1 MEQQVAERAVPPP
14 QMRKK
19 KKKSVPWLREKGKRD
34 LLSESFS
41 SGELHRRV
49 AAGSSW
55 AEGGRG
61 RPRKVSSPP
70 QWQGI
75 GETLVWDGSV
85 WNEPVATSTVNMGT
99 DDSRA
104 AFLLTLHPL
113 DDCKT
118 PKLSVTQH
126 DEWAETLNVVEAEC
140 SAGLRHNSLTSE
152 MGAQLRS
159 EQIHNLTQWILRFVI
174 LIWVISIISTLE
186 KSNPRL
192 SEFRELT

>member
-1 MEQQVAERAVPPP
+1 M
-14 QMRKK
+14 
-19 KKKSVPWLREKGKRD
+19 
-34 LLSESFS
+34 LSESFS
-41 SGELHRRV
+41 SGELLRAAQE
-49 AAGSSW
+49 AAGQRE
-55 AEGGRG
+55 AEAVPGRSPRPHSG
-61 RPRKVSSPP
+61 RELA
-70 QWQGI
+70 
-75 GETLVWDGSV
+75 ETLVWDGSV
-85 WNEPVATSTVNMGT
+85 WNEPTATSTVNMGT
-99 DDSRA
+99 DDWRA

-152 MGAQLRS
+152 MGAQLRNK
-159 EQIHNLTQWILRFVI
+159 QIHNLTQWILRFVI
-174 LIWVISIISTLE
+174 LTWVISIISTLE